1 MRRRGNHLAASGV
14 RGEPGPGIMIGGMP
28 MRFEWTF
35 TAGDADVTAAN
46 SVTTWIGQL
55 KAGEESA
62 LEKLFSRYRSH
73 LEALA
78 RKKLKGT
85 RGAAAGED
93 DAAQEAF
100 WDFYRLLKAGKV
112 PRLENRHHLLALLTH
127 LVAWRVGKQRRR
139 EVGIRQGRGIRE
151 SGDSVLLSLA
161 TSPGL
166 TAEEKAMAEDCYRY
180 YLEGLPEKLIGF
192 AELYLAGYSYK
203 EIGERMSCVE
213 DTVGRKVRRILTLWQ
228 VMAEAGVNEPPDPGQ
243 S

>member
-1 MRRRGNHLAASGV
+1 
-14 RGEPGPGIMIGGMP
+14 MIGGMP

-85 RGAAAGED
+85 RECRGRRGRCRPGGILGLLSPAQGGQGPAPGEPPSPACPPD
-93 DAAQEAF
+93 PPD
-100 WDFYRLLKAGKV
+100 RLA
-112 PRLENRHHLLALLTH
+112 RRQAT
-127 LVAWRVGKQRRR
+127 RR
-139 EVGIRQGRGIRE
+139 EAGTRQGRGIRE
-151 SGDSVLLSLA
+151 SGDSILLSLA
-161 TSPGL
+161 ASPGP
-166 TAEEKAMAEDCYRY
+166 TAEEKAIAEDCYRY
-180 YLEGLPEKLIGF
+180 YLEGLPEKLHGF
-192 AELYLAGYSYK
+192 AELYLAGYTYK

-213 DTVGRKVRRILTLWQ
+213 DTVGRKVRRILALWQ
-228 VMAEAGVNEPPDPGQ
+228 VMAEAGVNEPPDPAE